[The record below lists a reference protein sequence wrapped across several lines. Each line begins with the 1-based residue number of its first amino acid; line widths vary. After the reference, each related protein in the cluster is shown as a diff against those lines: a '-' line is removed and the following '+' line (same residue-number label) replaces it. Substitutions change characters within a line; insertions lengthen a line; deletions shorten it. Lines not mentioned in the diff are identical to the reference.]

1 MEKCFNF
8 GKRMMSR
15 LITRVLVLLQA
26 SMRERGKF
34 EEETFVNVSG
44 RTRNTSDQV
53 PGQLPV
59 DVHSLSSAGR
69 SRMQQVAR

>member
-1 MEKCFNF
+1 MPSMI
-8 GKRMMSR
+8 R
-15 LITRVLVLLQA
+15 LVLWQA

-53 PGQLPV
+53 
-59 DVHSLSSAGR
+59 
-69 SRMQQVAR
+69 